1 MDPEARG
8 AWVPYGPLKGTCSYI
23 LNFELSQFIHPAIF
37 YSEKSKKLFSYFPCE
52 RVKFFHVVKG
62 LSFFHVVTPLT
73 FPCTAKIQICPHIEE
88 FSLSTYCQLQFSTY
102 RCPPPLH
109 ASQSWLS
116 RKKNYVPFSPL
127 KASRRESAYQS
138 AKRRGDAW
146 SIYCPGQFVFCA
158 LPLLVSIR
166 RKKKTVCA

>member
-8 AWVPYGPLKGTCSYI
+8 ASVPYGPLKGTCSYI

-62 LSFFHVVTPLT
+62 LSFFRVVTPLT

-102 RCPPPLH
+102 RCPPH
-109 ASQSWLS
+109 
-116 RKKNYVPFSPL
+116 FSPPPSEEEGRSAAAGAGA
-127 KASRRESAYQS
+127 ASAESA
-138 AKRRGDAW
+138 RGVTLLLK
-146 SIYCPGQFVFCA
+146 YA
-158 LPLLVSIR
+158 LSSPSFLSSQ
-166 RKKKTVCA
+166 APS